1 MIKKFIL
8 VPLLKVLGVNADHFF
23 ALYSIKMK
31 MDFRRTPNSLQ
42 TSGKKQTFGK
52 QIFLYGLIGLMML
65 PMMFT
70 LNDPIVAYSL
80 FFAVIMVMT
89 GSTML
94 VEFTSVLFDENE
106 NYILLSRPV
115 SSRTLLVTRLAHIM
129 TYISIITFSLSIP
142 VSGFVVI
149 KHGISAIPFLVSVF
163 LASWFTLM
171 IVVGFY
177 MSMAKLVNGERF
189 KDIINYIQIGLTIVI
204 IGGYQILPRIFD
216 IEGIGE
222 ITLSMTWWT
231 YLIPPVWFAGLAD
244 LFRSGLDINNVILS
258 ILALLVS
265 IVGAVVL
272 IRLLSNDFD
281 TVLSQNSV
289 FSGKKEKIKNVEG
302 KRSGY
307 LKWWSNIVCVSH
319 MEKKGWEFANNVT
332 KRDRKFK
339 QQAYP
344 SIAYAI
350 IIAVVMLIP
359 SMKNM
364 DNFWVELASS
374 QKYLG
379 LIFVGV
385 VSIVTVSLLSFS
397 NTPQASW
404 IYNIPEIKNV
414 NHLHSGALKLL
425 IFKFF
430 VPVYFF
436 LSMLVFY
443 IWGVKEVVYILIGA
457 SANLL
462 WAVAGITIQKQPLP
476 FSVHYDSMKK
486 GGYTARMIF
495 TMIITGAIIGIVFGL
510 TYLPFFVSLVA
521 LFIIMS
527 LIPFS
532 YSKIRN
538 RKKLPSVVT

>member
-8 VPLLKVLGVNADHFF
+8 APLLKILGVNAEHFY
-23 ALYSIKMK
+23 ALYSTKMK

-52 QIFLYGLIGLMML
+52 QIFLYGIIGLMML
-65 PMMFT
+65 PMMFA

-106 NYILLSRPV
+106 NYILLPRPV
-115 SSRTLLVTRLAHIM
+115 SARTLLVTRLAHIM

-142 VSGFVVI
+142 VSGFVLI
-149 KHGISAIPFLVSVF
+149 KHGISVIPFLVSVF

-177 MSMAKLVNGERF
+177 MSMAKLVNGEKF

-222 ITLSMTWWT
+222 VTLSMSWWT

-244 LFRSGLDINNVILS
+244 LIRSGLDLNNVLLS
-258 ILALLVS
+258 ILAIMVS
-265 IVGAVVL
+265 SVGAVIL

-281 TVLSQNSV
+281 TVLSQSSV
-289 FSGKKEKIKNVEG
+289 SSGKKEKPEKAEG
-302 KRSGY
+302 RSSGY
-307 LKWWSNIVCVSH
+307 LNWWSNIVCVSY

-379 LIFVGV
+379 LIFVGI
-385 VSIVTVSLLSFS
+385 VSIVTVSILPFS

-404 IYNIPEIKNV
+404 IYSIPEIKNV

-425 IFKFF
+425 VFKFF
-430 VPVYFF
+430 VPVYVF
-436 LSMLVFY
+436 LCILVFY

-457 SANLL
+457 SSNLL

-486 GGYTARMIF
+486 GGYTARMMV
-495 TMIITGAIIGIVFGL
+495 TMIITGVIIGMVFGL
-510 TYLPFFVSLVA
+510 TYLPFFVSLVT
-521 LFIIMS
+521 LILIML
-527 LIPFS
+527 LIPLS

-538 RKKLPSVVT
+538 RKKLPIVST